1 MEGHEVAQAMTY
13 ANQIDPRLQLTDA
26 NVDVWWEG
34 LQSIPADAARWAIKK
49 HYASSNANGEG
60 APVVNPAII
69 RRLIT
74 AEKQRREAMQRALEP
89 PKNKAPNP
97 LSFRKRDPERW
108 DALVRQGA
116 EERYNDLKRRGIK
129 VDPPKHMQPS
139 SQDGGFTHAQGG
151 ES

>member
-1 MEGHEVAQAMTY
+1 MNEQEVALALTY
-13 ANQIDPRLQLTDA
+13 ANQADPRVQLTDA
-26 NVDVWWEG
+26 NIDIWWEG
-34 LQSIPADAARWAIKK
+34 LRATDANAARWAIKK

-60 APVVNPAII
+60 AAVVNPAII

-74 AEKQRREAMQRALEP
+74 TEMQRRESMQRALEP
-89 PKNKAPNP
+89 PRNKAPNP

-139 SQDGGFTHAQGG
+139 SQDGGFTNPTKG
-151 ES
+151 E